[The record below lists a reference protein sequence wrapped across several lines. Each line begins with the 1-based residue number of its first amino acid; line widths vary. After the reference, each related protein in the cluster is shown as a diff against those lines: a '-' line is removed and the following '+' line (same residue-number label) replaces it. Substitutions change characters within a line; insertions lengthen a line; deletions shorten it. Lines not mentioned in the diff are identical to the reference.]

1 MKATA
6 SIVMATLGLL
16 GCDPEPRLEEAP
28 PADDPMGEQGDP
40 IPDPTVPA
48 PTVPAEGPVLQFE
61 DDRDRAIVQPEPKP
75 VLTLQEISDRG
86 RRALAVEGLLE
97 NSRSRDA
104 EIIAGIR
111 ARWFFS
117 GQGVTVQNEGADLVR
132 VSVDFMGDDCRA
144 SVAHREVEAGGSLAI
159 EPIRS
164 ACDAELAQV
173 TVLNELGYPI
183 HIVEVSAADRREVG
197 GR

>member
-16 GCDPEPRLEEAP
+16 GCDSEPRLEEAP
-28 PADDPMGEQGDP
+28 PADDPMGEHGDP
-40 IPDPTVPA
+40 IPDPTAPA
-48 PTVPAEGPVLQFE
+48 PAHGPVLQFE